1 MDKRIR
7 HTSELEL
14 AATKRARY
22 FLDSAIEHIGELVHF
37 RPDEK
42 AVLIAGFVQAAATSY
57 LAEALQDHVGDPLS
71 GISEDMSGMIK
82 RNL

>member
-22 FLDSAIEHIGELVHF
+22 FLDSAIDHIDQMAHLRSE
-37 RPDEK
+37 EK
-42 AVLIAGFVQAAATSY
+42 AVLIAGFMQAAATSY